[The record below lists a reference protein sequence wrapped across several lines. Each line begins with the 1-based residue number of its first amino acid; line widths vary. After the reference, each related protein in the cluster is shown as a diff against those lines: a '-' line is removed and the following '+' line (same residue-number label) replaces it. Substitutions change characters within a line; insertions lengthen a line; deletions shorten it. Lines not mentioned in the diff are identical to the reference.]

1 MRKVRIVQTVRQLT
15 ENQNYSQAAKSQSKR
30 NLSTHGD
37 ELMKNSILNALRM
50 NTKHINNVETGARQ
64 TCPLGNKTIPCS
76 LTCLMSALCYVMHV
90 AWVVIYSRSR
100 YTVAYWNCITMAK
113 ESHAAGLHRLPSASF
128 TTKFSAEI
136 LPHRHIWAGPI
147 SFTMFTKFQLAQ
159 SAF

>member
-64 TCPLGNKTIPCS
+64 TCPLGNKTQF
-76 LTCLMSALCYVMHV
+76 LV
-90 AWVVIYSRSR
+90 A
-100 YTVAYWNCITMAK
+100 
-113 ESHAAGLHRLPSASF
+113 
-128 TTKFSAEI
+128 
-136 LPHRHIWAGPI
+136 
-147 SFTMFTKFQLAQ
+147 
-159 SAF
+159 